1 MDVPLPHPSRLSPED
16 PRYDEIV
23 AAHEAAVRSG
33 ELLYRDPATGLF
45 VLSVIAHLERGL
57 CCSQGCR
64 HCPYVED

>member
-1 MDVPLPHPSRLSPED
+1 MDVPAPHPSRLAPD
-16 PRYDEIV
+16 DANYAAIL
-23 AAHEAAVRSG
+23 AAHEAAVRAG

-45 VLSVIAHLERGL
+45 VLSVLAHLERGS